1 MRKLKKIDRDIYE
14 LLEMKVREFNTAAFI
29 PDDPIVIPHRYTDSR
44 DREIS
49 GFLAATIA
57 WGQRPTIVRNGH
69 RLMELM
75 EDSPHEFVMYASARD
90 LNTLKSFVHRTFNG
104 EDLLVFLKGFRRIYS
119 EHESLEHAFLKH
131 HTTGNMMETI
141 SSFRTEFLGKALTS
155 RTAKHVSNPGK
166 GSSAKR
172 INMFLRWMIRRD
184 KTGVDFGIWQQ
195 FSPSELMCP
204 LDVHVGNVA
213 RSLHL
218 LERHIDD
225 RKAVE
230 ELTANLRFLDPKDP
244 VKYDFA
250 LFGLGIFEGWKSS
263 IT

>member
-1 MRKLKKIDRDIYE
+1 MRKLKKIDRDIHE
-14 LLEMKVREFNTAAFI
+14 LLEMKVREFNTPAFI
-29 PDDPIVIPHRYTDSR
+29 AQDPIAIPHRYTDSR
-44 DREIS
+44 DREIA

-69 RLMELM
+69 RLMELLQ
-75 EDSPHEFVMYASARD
+75 DAPFDFVMNASTRD
-90 LNTLKSFVHRTFNG
+90 LNSLKSFVHRTFNG
-104 EDLLVFLKGFRRIYS
+104 EDLMVFLKGFRRIYS
-119 EHESLEHAFLKH
+119 EHETLEHAFLKH

-141 SSFRTEFLGKALTS
+141 SSFRTEFLGKAATS
-155 RTAKHVSNPGK
+155 RTAKHVSDPGK

-184 KTGVDFGIWQQ
+184 NSGVDFGIWRQ
-195 FSPSELMCP
+195 FSSSELMCP

-213 RSLHL
+213 RSLNL

-225 RKAVE
+225 RKSVE
-230 ELTANLRFLDPKDP
+230 ELTANLRLLDSKDP

-250 LFGLGIFEGWKSS
+250 LFGLGIFEGWKS
-263 IT
+263 ITT

>member
-1 MRKLKKIDRDIYE
+1 VRKLKKTDRDIFE
-14 LLEMKVREFNTAAFI
+14 LLEMKVREFNTPAFI
-29 PDDPIVIPHRYTDSR
+29 TDDPIAIPHRYTDKR
-44 DREIS
+44 DREIA

-69 RLMELM
+69 RLMELLH
-75 EDSPHEFVMYASARD
+75 DAPYEFIMSTGTRE
-90 LNTLKSFVHRTFNG
+90 LKSLKTFVHRTFNSD
-104 EDLLVFLKGFRRIYS
+104 DLIVFIQGFRRIYN
-119 EHESLEHAFLKH
+119 EHATLEDAFYKH
-131 HTTGNMMETI
+131 HSTGNILDTI
-141 SSFRTEFLGKALTS
+141 SSFRMEFLGKALQE
-155 RTAKHVSNPGK
+155 RTAKHVSDPGK

-213 RSLHL
+213 RSLQL
-218 LERHIDD
+218 LERKIDD

-230 ELTANLRFLDPKDP
+230 ELTANLRLLDPKDP

-250 LFGLGIFEGWKSS
+250 LFGLGIFEGWKS
-263 IT
+263 ITT